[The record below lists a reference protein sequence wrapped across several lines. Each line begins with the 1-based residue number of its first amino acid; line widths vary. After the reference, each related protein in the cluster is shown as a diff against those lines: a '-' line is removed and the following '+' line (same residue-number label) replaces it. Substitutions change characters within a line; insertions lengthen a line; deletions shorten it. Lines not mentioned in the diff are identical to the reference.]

1 MPADGPSAPARPPS
15 ASRTDV
21 AGSVLDAVRGG
32 TDTIAAIATPP
43 GRGAIALVRMSG
55 SAAEHIASRT
65 VLPWPPA
72 PRVATLAAI
81 RDPESG
87 AVIDRALVTRFENGR
102 SFTGEP
108 MVEIS
113 THGGAVSPA
122 LVLAALVAAGAR
134 QALPG
139 EFTRRAVVNGKLTL
153 AQGEAI
159 GDIID
164 ATSRSAHRVAVDALD
179 GGLVRRVLEL
189 RDALLELE
197 ALIAYDIDF
206 PEEDDGP
213 IAPARIAG
221 SAAGVSAMLDA
232 LIATAPSGELVRNG
246 ALVVLAGP
254 PNAGKSS
261 LFNALLGEARAL
273 VTPIPGTTRDAI
285 EAVIDAPGWPLRLV
299 DTAGLR
305 ESTDTIEK
313 LGIEVSERYLARA
326 QVVLACGERADDIDR
341 TRDRVASVSGAPVI
355 GVLTKL
361 DLHGRGCAP
370 GDDRLVA
377 RAPTS
382 LGDQSLLRVSAETG
396 AGLGELLARIEET
409 LAASFTAVA
418 PDTPVVTRARHL
430 AALRTARAEMREFS
444 DRWQSAELP
453 APVIAVHLRTAVTA
467 LEELVG
473 VVDTEDV
480 LERVFRSFCVGK

>member
-1 MPADGPSAPARPPS
+1 MHADGPSAPARPAS
-15 ASRTDV
+15 ASRTDA
-21 AGSVLDAVRGG
+21 AGPVLAAVRGG
-32 TDTIAAIATPP
+32 MDTIAAIATPP
-43 GRGAIALVRMSG
+43 GRGAIAMVRMSG
-55 SAAEHIASRT
+55 RAAEHIASRI

-81 RDPESG
+81 RDPESA

-113 THGGAVSPA
+113 THGGAVSSA

-164 ATSRSAHRVAVDALD
+164 ATSRSAHRLAIDALD

-213 IAPARIAG
+213 ISPARIAR
-221 SAAGVSAMLDA
+221 SAAAVSSLLDA

-313 LGIEVSERYLARA
+313 LGIEVSERYLSRA
-326 QVVLACGERADDIDR
+326 HVILACGEGVDDIER

-355 GVLTKL
+355 SVLTKL
-361 DLHGRGCAP
+361 DLRTGGREARDEGP
-370 GDDRLVA
+370 FA
-377 RAPTS
+377 RASTP
-382 LGDQSLLRVSAETG
+382 LRDDSGLQVSAETG

-409 LAASFTAVA
+409 LAGSFIAVT

-430 AALRTARAEMREFS
+430 AALRTARAEMREF
-444 DRWQSAELP
+444 DERWQSAELP
-453 APVIAVHLRTAVTA
+453 APVIAVHLRAAVTA

>member
-1 MPADGPSAPARPPS
+1 MAANGPRPAPGPADARA
-15 ASRTDV
+15 ASDDTV
-21 AGSVLDAVRGG
+21 LGAIAGGH
-32 TDTIAAIATPP
+32 DTIAAIATAP

-55 SAAEHIASRT
+55 AGAEHVAGRIVR
-65 VLPWPPA
+65 PWPTA
-72 PRVATLAAI
+72 PRVATLATI
-81 RDPESG
+81 HDPESG
-87 AVIDRALVTRFENGR
+87 AVVDRALVTRFERGR

-108 MVEIS
+108 LVEIS
-113 THGGAVSPA
+113 THGGPVSSA
-122 LVLAALVAAGAR
+122 LVLAAAIAAGAR

-164 ATSRSAHRVAVDALD
+164 ATSRSAHRLALDALD
-179 GGLVRRVLEL
+179 GGLVRRVLAL
-189 RDALLELE
+189 RDSLLEVE

-213 IAPARIAG
+213 IAPERIAR
-221 SAAGVSAMLDA
+221 SAALAEEQLEA
-232 LIATAPSGELVRNG
+232 LIATAPAGELVRNG
-246 ALVVLAGP
+246 ALVVLAGM

-261 LFNALLGEARAL
+261 LFNALLGDARAL

-305 ESTDTIEK
+305 EATDTIEK

-326 QVVLACGERADDIDR
+326 QVVLACGEEAADIDATMAR
-341 TRDRVASVSGAPVI
+341 IATITSAPTL
-355 GVLTKL
+355 GVLTKA
-361 DLHGRGCAP
+361 DMHPRDHT
-370 GDDRLVA
+370 GDPDPDPDA
-377 RAPTS
+377 RPFV
-382 LGDQSLLRVSAETG
+382 RVSAETG
-396 AGLGELLARIEET
+396 AGLGELLVRIEQT
-409 LAASFTAVA
+409 LASAFTVAA

-444 DRWQSAELP
+444 ARWASGELP
-453 APVIAVHLRTAVTA
+453 APVVAVHLRAAVAA

-480 LERVFRSFCVGK
+480 LDRVFRSFCVGK